1 MARRRMFSLDVVD
14 TDIFQDMPLSS
25 QCLYFHFGMK
35 ADDAGFINNAK
46 TIIKLIGCTEED
58 LNTLIEKGF
67 IIQFDNG
74 LIVIKHWKINNVIRA
89 DRYKETMY
97 LPEKKKLEIDEY
109 GIDEDGDGEIDYYDD
124 DIDDDSIFDD
134 FFDDV

>member
-1 MARRRMFSLDVVD
+1 MQNYKREKE
-14 TDIFQDMPLSS
+14 TT
-25 QCLYFHFGMK
+25 K
-35 ADDAGFINNAK
+35 ADNE
-46 TIIKLIGCTEED
+46 TLLLEQIKH

-109 GIDEDGDGEIDYYDD
+109 GIYKLKMTTNLQPNGNQKIN
-124 DIDDDSIFDD
+124 
-134 FFDDV
+134 